1 MEHRAL
7 GRGINALIPEHDFT
21 EKVIRLAVDQIEPNP
36 LQPRETFDPQDM
48 EDLVGSIKE
57 KGVIQPVL
65 VRRRGDKFELIA
77 GERRFRAA
85 KALNLESVPALVKDV
100 DDRDSLEL
108 ALIENIQRQSLNPI
122 EEARAYKYLIE
133 KFQLSQDEVSQ
144 VLGKARATVAN
155 VLRLLRLPPE
165 IQDEIK
171 SGRIS
176 FGHGKALLEVE
187 DVNQQR
193 RLSQMAISKSLSV
206 RELETA
212 IKHLRKPGRRLSVR
226 TATLDPMVT
235 VLEQQ
240 LQQVLATRVRIVKK
254 KKRGSIVIEYYS
266 SDDLNRIVEKIG
278 GMTTL

>member
-7 GRGINALIPEHDFT
+7 GRGINALIPEHDST